1 MHSLN
6 PTTLITGNK
15 NPSFRIIQLIKQYMK
30 LFSPKSHFYDLLF
43 LDLALCKYF
52 VICLV
57 CDVTFQKLRLYEYS
71 GNLRYHDSDSDFLL
85 CIFEVCCTSG
95 KFGIY

>member
-6 PTTLITGNK
+6 PTTLVTGNK
-15 NPSFRIIQLIKQYMK
+15 NPSFRMIQLINQYMK
-30 LFSPKSHFYDLLF
+30 VFSPKSHFYDLLF

-57 CDVTFQKLRLYEYS
+57 CGVTFQKLRLYEYS
-71 GNLRYHDSDSDFLL
+71 GNLRYSDSDFLL
-85 CIFEVCCTSG
+85 CIFEVCCTSVN
-95 KFGIY
+95 